1 MNPNPRYLLFLAAA
15 LAVAGCHGNQNA
27 SNPAA
32 TQDQSQNDA
41 QDPASAN
48 VAPISNASTTYAP
61 SAPASQQGS
70 NAPYSDQA
78 PPPSDEYAQY
88 DNQPGYGEQPAAYA
102 PDPPPPLPEYDQ
114 PPCPGDDYLWTPGY
128 WAYDPSGY
136 YWVPGAWVEAPYQGA
151 LWTPGYWG
159 YNNGRYAF
167 YHGYWGPH
175 IGYYGGINYGFGYVG
190 FGYQGGYWNDGH
202 FDYNRSV
209 NRVDVNQVHYV
220 YNRTVVVN
228 NTYNRVSYN
237 GGSGGINYRPRPA
250 EIAAIHEQHAPPM
263 TAQVQH
269 VQQARADKANFA
281 SVNHGRPAAP
291 VVTRPLTADRNIRP
305 PAHVAMAN
313 QPAPQQQ
320 QRPAMQQAPQ
330 QRAPE
335 PMRPN
340 SAPQPGRANAPQNTS
355 PQRNQANPQP
365 NNHPGN
371 RPEQTAPRPT
381 PQHLAQPVQPAQRP
395 APMRPTPQPQRP
407 AQPVPPAPRPAPM
420 RPTPQPQ
427 HTAPPPQRPQ
437 PQPQRSQ
444 PQPHPAPQQ
453 LRPAPA
459 AHPAPQ
465 SKPAPDH
472 KPAPKHDDNRPQ

>member
-1 MNPNPRYLLFLAAA
+1 MNSYPRYSLFLAAA

-32 TQDQSQNDA
+32 AQDQSQNDA

-48 VAPISNASTTYAP
+48 VAPISNASTTTAP
-61 SAPASQQGS
+61 QGS
-70 NAPYSDQA
+70 NMAYPDQSE
-78 PPPSDEYAQY
+78 PSPDQYAQY

-190 FGYQGGYWNDGH
+190 FGYQGGYWNQGH
-202 FDYNRSV
+202 FNYNRSF
-209 NRVDVNQVHYV
+209 NRVNVDQVHYV
-220 YNRTVVVN
+220 YNHNVVVN
-228 NTYNRVSYN
+228 NNNRVSYN
-237 GGSGGINYRPRPA
+237 GGSGGVNYRPRPA
-250 EIAAIHEQHAPPM
+250 EIVAIHEQHAPPM

-269 VQQARADKANFA
+269 VQQARADHANFA
-281 SVNHGRPAAP
+281 SVNHGRPAQT
-291 VVTRPLTADRNIRP
+291 VVAKPLAADRNIRP
-305 PAHVAMAN
+305 PAQVVARN
-313 QPAPQQQ
+313 QQQEQ
-320 QRPAMQQAPQ
+320 QRPAMQPAPQ

-340 SAPQPGRANAPQNTS
+340 AAPQPSRPNPPAHNQTVPQS
-355 PQRNQANPQP
+355 
-365 NNHPGN
+365 NNHPAN
-371 RPEQTAPRPT
+371 RPEQTAPRP
-381 PQHLAQPVQPAQRP
+381 
-395 APMRPTPQPQRP
+395 MPQRP
-407 AQPVPPAPRPAPM
+407 MQPVPPAQGPAPM
-420 RPTPQPQ
+420 HPAPQ
-427 HTAPPPQRPQ
+427 PQRPQ
-437 PQPQRSQ
+437 PQPMRPAPQ
-444 PQPHPAPQQ
+444 PQRPAPQPQRPLPQRPQPERPEPQQRAAPQRPAPQQ
-453 LRPAPA
+453 SRPAPS
-459 AHPAPQ
+459 HPAPQ
-465 SKPAPDH
+465 SKPSPER
-472 KPAPKHDDNRPQ
+472 KPAPKPDEHQHQ